1 MFSTP
6 RCCVTAKDFTILEN
20 MIKRTPPYNEGLLR
34 LLRRKLSTATV
45 VLPEDIAPRVA
56 TLNSRVEYRI
66 DGGRTECC
74 VLVHGDDNAS
84 RGLTLPIS
92 TLRGLALL
100 GLSAGDSVSIER
112 LDGRIEAVFLED
124 VAYQPERARAG
135 GFVHSPGIRPHAP
148 PESGATVVNLR
159 PRVKSR
165 ADLANSNAGF
175 EDDDRGPP
183 AA

>member
-6 RCCVTAKDFTILEN
+6 RCCLTTKDFAILEN
-20 MIKRTPPYNEGLLR
+20 MIRRTPPYNEGLLR
-34 LLRRKLSTATV
+34 LLRRKLATATI

-74 VLVHGDDNAS
+74 VLVHGEDNAS

-100 GLSAGDSVSIER
+100 GLAAGDSVSIER
-112 LDGRIEAVFLED
+112 PDGRIETVLLEN
-124 VAYQPERARAG
+124 VAYQPEGARRG
-135 GFVHSPGIRPHAP
+135 GLIHSQEPH
-148 PESGATVVNLR
+148 GATVVNLR
-159 PRVKSR
+159 QHAKSR
-165 ADLANSNAGF
+165 AGAANGKAGL

>member
-6 RCCVTAKDFTILEN
+6 RCCVTTKDFTILES
-20 MIKRTPPYNEGLLR
+20 MIRRAPPYNEGLLR
-34 LLRRKLSTATV
+34 LLRRKLATATV
-45 VLPEDIAPRVA
+45 VLPEDVAPQVA

-74 VLVHGDDNAS
+74 VLVHGEDS
-84 RGLTLPIS
+84 TSHGLTLPIS

-100 GLSAGDSVSIER
+100 GLAAGDSVSIER
-112 LDGRIEAVFLED
+112 PDGRIETVFLEN
-124 VAYQPERARAG
+124 VAYQPEDARRARL
-135 GFVHSPGIRPHAP
+135 VHSLGDH
-148 PESGATVVNLR
+148 GATVVNFR
-159 PRVKSR
+159 QHTKSR
-165 ADLANSNAGF
+165 AGTANGDAGF

>member
-20 MIKRTPPYNEGLLR
+20 MIKRTPPYNEELLR
-34 LLRRKLSTATV
+34 LLRRKLATATV
-45 VLPEDIAPRVA
+45 LLPEDIAPRIA

-66 DGGRTECC
+66 GGGRTECC
-74 VLVHGDDNAS
+74 VLVHGEDNAS

-100 GLSAGDSVSIER
+100 GLATGDSVSIER
-112 LDGRIEAVFLED
+112 PDGRIETVFLEN
-124 VAYQPERARAG
+124 VAYQPESAREG
-135 GFVHSPGIRPHAP
+135 RFVHSP
-148 PESGATVVNLR
+148 GATVVNLR
-159 PRVKSR
+159 QHAKSR
-165 ADLANSNAGF
+165 AGAPTSNAGF
-175 EDDDRGPP
+175 EDDDCGPP

>member
-20 MIKRTPPYNEGLLR
+20 MIKRTPPYDEGLLR
-34 LLRRKLSTATV
+34 LLRRKLATATV
-45 VLPEDIAPRVA
+45 LLPEDIAPRIA

-74 VLVHGDDNAS
+74 VLVHGEDNTS

-100 GLSAGDSVSIER
+100 GLAAGDSVSIER
-112 LDGRIEAVFLED
+112 PDGRIETVFLES
-124 VAYQPERARAG
+124 VAYQPESARGA
-135 GFVHSPGIRPHAP
+135 GFVHS
-148 PESGATVVNLR
+148 SGATVVNLR
-159 PRVKSR
+159 QHAKSR
-165 ADLANSNAGF
+165 AGAANSNAGF

>member
-20 MIKRTPPYNEGLLR
+20 MLKRTPPYNEGLLR
-34 LLRRKLSTATV
+34 LLRRKLAMATV
-45 VLPEDIAPRVA
+45 LLPEDIAPQVA

-74 VLVHGDDNAS
+74 VLVRGEDNAS

-100 GLSAGDSVSIER
+100 GLTAGDSVSIER
-112 LDGRIEAVFLED
+112 PDGHSETVFLEN
-124 VAYQPERARAG
+124 VAYQPEGARVG
-135 GFVHSPGIRPHAP
+135 GFVRSPGIRPHSP

-159 PRVKSR
+159 QWTKSR
-165 ADLANSNAGF
+165 AGAANSNAGF

>member
-6 RCCVTAKDFTILEN
+6 RCCVTTKDFTILEN
-20 MIKRTPPYNEGLLR
+20 MIRRTPPYSEGILR
-34 LLRRKLSTATV
+34 LLRRKLATATI
-45 VLPEDIAPRVA
+45 VLPEDVAPRVA

-74 VLVHGDDNAS
+74 VLVHGEDNAS

-100 GLSAGDSVSIER
+100 GLATGDSVSIER
-112 LDGRIEAVFLED
+112 PDGRIETVFLET
-124 VAYQPERARAG
+124 VAYQPEDARRSG
-135 GFVHSPGIRPHAP
+135 LIHSPGPH
-148 PESGATVVNLR
+148 GATVVNLR
-159 PRVKSR
+159 QHAKSR
-165 ADLANSNAGF
+165 AGSANSNAGF